1 MGISFNINLM
11 IENKDLKILIKAA
24 HAGGEVLKKYFGQS
38 MDLVEKSTIAD
49 FQTKA
54 DLESEKSILAIL
66 KTEFPKY
73 NILSEEEGKIN
84 NNSQYT
90 LVIDPL
96 DGTNNFVL
104 GVPTFSVSIA
114 LLYKNEAVAGVV
126 YHPIINQTYHA
137 TKGGGAYLNEREIKV
152 NNILDPKKITII
164 YTCGYKIE
172 YNYFSRVMSS
182 LCSKGCKRII
192 NNWSAAFEY
201 CMLAS
206 GKVESVITDGI
217 EIHDFAA
224 GKLIALEAGAKI
236 IDFTGKGEKEYINT
250 KFIVSNTDEINE
262 YVLGII
268 KPLQKS

>member
-1 MGISFNINLM
+1 M

-73 NILSEEEGKIN
+73 NIFSEEEGKI
-84 NNSQYT
+84 
-90 LVIDPL
+90 
-96 DGTNNFVL
+96 NFVL

-137 TKGGGAYLNEREIKV
+137 IKGGGAYLNEREIKV
-152 NNILDPKKITII
+152 NNIFDPKKITII

-172 YNYFSRVMSS
+172 YNYFSRVMGS